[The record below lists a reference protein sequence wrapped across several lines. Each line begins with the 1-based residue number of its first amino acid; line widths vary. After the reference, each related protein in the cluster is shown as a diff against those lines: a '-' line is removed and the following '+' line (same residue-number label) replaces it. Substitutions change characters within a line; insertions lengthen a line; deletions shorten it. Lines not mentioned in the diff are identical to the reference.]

1 MIALTRMDGNEIVVN
16 AEHILTVESMPDTLL
31 LLSGGLKLMVKEPV
45 EEVVERA
52 VAYRRRTFH
61 EPDVDCTVVPFRHP
75 AGQE

>member
-31 LLSGGLKLMVKEPV
+31 LLTSGLRLMVKESV

-52 VAYRRRTFH
+52 VAYRRRTLR
-61 EPDVDCTVVPFRHP
+61 EPEADRTVVPFRQP
-75 AGQE
+75 AGKE